1 MARRA
6 AALVALALL
15 AAVPVVAQKTSPG
28 QVAYV
33 DGLRAFDAGDYAGA
47 AARMRTAVAEDP
59 VEATTKFRYR
69 AQNAEDY
76 FPHLWL
82 GLSLEKLGDADGAR
96 RSLGKS
102 KEQGAV
108 RVRPTLERILD
119 AAVLRLTPPTPPP
132 TPLPSPRPEPAPVL
146 VEAVL
151 GPTET
156 PARLAPPATRVPA
169 GPAAA
174 VASPAPTPVSS
185 AAVASAAPSV
195 AVRSGLR
202 AFFRGDYEGAERL
215 LAPEAAR
222 SPVARV
228 FLAWSLGGRY
238 LLIGSRDG
246 ELLSRARAEYAA
258 ALLAGAPSTGAPWV
272 SPSIL
277 ALFGAAEAPP

>member
-28 QVAYV
+28 KVAYV

-59 VEATTKFRYR
+59 VEETAKFRYR

-119 AAVLRLTPPTPPP
+119 AALVRLTPPTPPP
-132 TPLPSPRPEPAPVL
+132 SPQPEPAPVL
-146 VEAVL
+146 VEAVV

-185 AAVASAAPSV
+185 AALASAAPSV

-258 ALLAGAPSTGAPWV
+258 ALLAGAPSTGEPWV

-277 ALFGAAEAPP
+277 ALFGAAEAPR